1 MVYQIWLNTC
11 YRGVAGQVATAHEVA
26 SRGGRAARGCGYGAL
41 LLLALGICT
50 VDVLDLS
57 QVRN

>member
-41 LLLALGICT
+41 LLLAPVHPPSLMVAAAG
-50 VDVLDLS
+50 S
-57 QVRN
+57 